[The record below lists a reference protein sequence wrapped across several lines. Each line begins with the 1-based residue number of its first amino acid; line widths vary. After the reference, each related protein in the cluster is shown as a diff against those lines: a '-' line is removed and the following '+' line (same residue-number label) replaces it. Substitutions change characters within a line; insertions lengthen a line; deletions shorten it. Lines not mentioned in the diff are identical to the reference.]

1 MNKLRQGLKRAA
13 AATLGLL
20 LCAVCLIRPAGAV
33 ITRNIPVTSG
43 EPCSLTLN
51 FKDPGVTFHLYR
63 VASVSADVRYT
74 LLPTLSGDRNFP
86 NIKDFNSFTKASQW
100 SDLASTLRPYLERY
114 YTPARTVT
122 TDRNGTAL
130 FDGLPVGLYLVTG
143 EPYTVTKANGEV
155 WDCQPSTY
163 FVCLP
168 YWTDQ
173 NGRGEDWVYDL
184 VVNGSKKEELPHETV
199 SRRVIKIWSSGVRRE
214 PVTVELLRNG
224 RVVETVELSERNDW
238 RYEWT
243 NLEPGCR
250 WEVLER
256 SGSYRVTI
264 SQTGGTYRI
273 VNSSLLPPQ
282 PDGDKDPPGTVSPPS
297 GTTTT
302 PPKTSTTT
310 PPQTT
315 ITTPPPQPDISLDDP
330 DVPLDQTP
338 DLDPDHD
345 PDELELDDEDV
356 PLARLP
362 QTGQL
367 WWPVP
372 LLALAG
378 MCLFLFGWGRHRRGE
393 PDGE

>member
-1 MNKLRQGLKRAA
+1 MIKLRQGFKRAA

-33 ITRNIPVTSG
+33 INRNIPMTSG

-51 FKDPGVTFHLYR
+51 FRDPGVTFHLYR

-74 LLPTLSGDRNFP
+74 LLPTFSGDRYFP
-86 NIKDFNSFTKASQW
+86 RVRDFNSITRASQW
-100 SDLASTLRPYLERY
+100 ADLASTLRPYLERY
-114 YTPARTVT
+114 YSPMRTVT
-122 TDRNGTAL
+122 TNRNGVAV
-130 FDGLPVGLYLVTG
+130 FDDLPVGLYLVTG
-143 EPYTVTKANGEV
+143 DPYTVTKANGEV
-155 WDCQPSTY
+155 WDCEPSAY

-173 NGRGEDWVYDL
+173 SGRGEEWVYDL
-184 VVNGSKKEELPHETV
+184 VVNGAKKDEFPHETV
-199 SRRVIKIWSSGVRRE
+199 SRRVIKIWSSGTRRE

-224 RVVETVELSERNDW
+224 RVVDTVELSSRNNW

-243 NLEPGCR
+243 DLEPGYR

-256 SGSYRVTI
+256 SGPYQVSI

-273 VNSSLLPPQ
+273 VNSTALPPQ
-282 PDGDKDPPGTVSPPS
+282 TDRDDNPP
-297 GTTTT
+297 TT
-302 PPKTSTTT
+302 PTT
-310 PPQTT
+310 P
-315 ITTPPPQPDISLDDP
+315 DIPLEDP
-330 DVPLDQTP
+330 EVPLNQNPNVDP

-345 PDELELDDEDV
+345 PDDEIELDDEDV

-372 LLALAG
+372 LLALGG
-378 MCLFLFGWGRHRRGE
+378 MFLFLLGWGWHRRE
-393 PDGE
+393 ESYEE

>member
-1 MNKLRQGLKRAA
+1 MNMLRQGLKRAA

-33 ITRNIPVTSG
+33 ITKNIPVTSG

-63 VASVSADVRYT
+63 VASVSAGVRYT
-74 LLPTLSGDRNFP
+74 LLPTFSGDRNFP
-86 NIKDFNSFTKASQW
+86 NIRDFNSITKASQW

-114 YTPARTVT
+114 YSPMRTVT
-122 TDRNGTAL
+122 TDQYGTAL
-130 FDGLPVGLYLVTG
+130 FDDLPVGLYLVTG

-155 WDCQPSTY
+155 WDYQPSTY

-173 NGRGEDWVYDL
+173 DGRGEDWVYDL
-184 VVNGSKKEELPHETV
+184 VVNGSKKKELPHEPV
-199 SRRVIKIWSSGVRRE
+199 SRRVIKIWSAGVRRE

-224 RVVETVELSERNDW
+224 RVVETVELSSRNNW

-243 NLEPGCR
+243 DLEPGCR

-273 VNSSLLPPQ
+273 VNSSVLPPR
-282 PDGDKDPPGTVSPPS
+282 PDGDKDPPGTSDPPGS
-297 GTTTT
+297 TTTVTPPGSTTTTT
-302 PPKTSTTT
+302 PPKT
-310 PPQTT
+310 
-315 ITTPPPQPDISLDDP
+315 TTPPPQPDISLDDP
-330 DVPLDQTP
+330 DVPLDEMP

-345 PDELELDDEDV
+345 ELELEDEDV

-378 MCLFLFGWGRHRRGE
+378 MSLFLFGWGRHRRGE